1 LTKRINEATTER
13 ASQEVRRDQKQEEA
27 DARLVWC
34 DQENVNYSER
44 RQARGD
50 EMEVVSDAIALL

>member
-13 ASQEVRRDQKQEEA
+13 ASQEVRRDAKQEES
-27 DARLVWC
+27 DARLIWC
-34 DQENVNYSER
+34 DQENKNYSER